1 MENEADVLDT
11 ISNTGSYDYP
21 NIESENEN
29 DINQKDVVNDT
40 FSSPSMF
47 DALLSNDG
55 TRRSSRIITPLTKR
69 KLRTVGE
76 QSEEIV
82 DKERIKLEDNLILA
96 TVDATNDNDV
106 NEDLNIHGFDSQIDS
121 CVEDNNLPGEQML
134 SKGKAKI

>member
-21 NIESENEN
+21 NIESENE
-29 DINQKDVVNDT
+29 INQKDVVNDT

-55 TRRSSRIITPLTKR
+55 TRRSSRNNTPLTKR
-69 KLRTVGE
+69 KLRIVGE
-76 QSEEIV
+76 QAEEIV
-82 DKERIKLEDNLILA
+82 DKERIKLDDNLMVA

-106 NEDLNIHGFDSQIDS
+106 SEDLYVDSFDSQIDS
-121 CVEDNNLPGEQML
+121 CVEDDNLPDKRML
-134 SKGKAKI
+134 SKGKTNI